1 MDIDIVTGILN
12 SAVQVILLASLP
24 SVGIGLMIGLVIA
37 LLQAVTQ
44 VQEQTLTFVPKMVV
58 VLLVVVATFPW
69 VARIVMEMTLEL
81 WRNIP
86 LYSR

>member
-1 MDIDIVTGILN
+1 VGLG
-12 SAVQVILLASLP
+12 LL
-24 SVGIGLMIGLVIA
+24 IGLIIA

-58 VLLVVVATFPW
+58 VLLVIVATFPW
-69 VARIVMEMTLEL
+69 VANIVIEMTLEL

>member
-12 SAVQVILLASLP
+12 SAVQVILLGSLP
-24 SVGIGLMIGLVIA
+24 SVGLGLLIGLIIA

-58 VLLVVVATFPW
+58 VLLVIVATFPW
-69 VARIVMEMTLEL
+69 VANIVIEMTLEL

>member
-24 SVGIGLMIGLVIA
+24 SVGVGLLIGLVIA

>member
-24 SVGIGLMIGLVIA
+24 SVGVGLLIGLVIA

-44 VQEQTLTFVPKMVV
+44 VQEHTLTFVRKMVV

>member
-24 SVGIGLMIGLVIA
+24 SIGVGLLIGLVIA